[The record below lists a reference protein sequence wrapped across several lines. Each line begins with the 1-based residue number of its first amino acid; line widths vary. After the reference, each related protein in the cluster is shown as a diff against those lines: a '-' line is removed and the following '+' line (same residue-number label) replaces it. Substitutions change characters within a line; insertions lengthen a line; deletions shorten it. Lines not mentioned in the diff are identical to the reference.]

1 MLKYKSIV
9 TVLPITT
16 PAKTMP
22 ELTLADVLRELRSD
36 IRQMGEDVHNEVRQE
51 LSGFRGGLDEIKH
64 EVQGLK
70 ADVGALKFDVD
81 ELKTDVN
88 GLKSDVNALKNDV
101 DGLKTDVS
109 GLKTDL
115 EGVKIQVQELSRE
128 FNLSQKWQDRTW
140 DVVKWGGGI
149 SAPLSIVLV
158 GFSLRFAI
166 TGS

>member
-109 GLKTDL
+109 GLK
-115 EGVKIQVQELSRE
+115 IQVQELSRE